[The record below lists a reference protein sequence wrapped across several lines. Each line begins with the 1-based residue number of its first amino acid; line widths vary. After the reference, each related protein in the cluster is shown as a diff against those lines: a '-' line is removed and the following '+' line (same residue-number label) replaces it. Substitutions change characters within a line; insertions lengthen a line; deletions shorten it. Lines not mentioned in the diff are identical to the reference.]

1 MAKVEEYRQL
11 IQEILLAY
19 SEIKASNEEVEAEV
33 IFDRERV
40 GLCPAVGIAIKLFT
54 QDGQISAVYMVV
66 FYISILKT
74 KKFGF
79 NTMVLK

>member
-11 IQEILLAY
+11 IQELLLAY

-40 GLCPAVGIAIKLFT
+40 GLCPAVGIDINLFM
-54 QDGQISAVYMVV
+54 QGGQISAVYMAV
-66 FYISILKT
+66 FCI
-74 KKFGF
+74 
-79 NTMVLK
+79 

>member
-33 IFDRERV
+33 IGE
-40 GLCPAVGIAIKLFT
+40 
-54 QDGQISAVYMVV
+54 
-66 FYISILKT
+66 
-74 KKFGF
+74 
-79 NTMVLK
+79 